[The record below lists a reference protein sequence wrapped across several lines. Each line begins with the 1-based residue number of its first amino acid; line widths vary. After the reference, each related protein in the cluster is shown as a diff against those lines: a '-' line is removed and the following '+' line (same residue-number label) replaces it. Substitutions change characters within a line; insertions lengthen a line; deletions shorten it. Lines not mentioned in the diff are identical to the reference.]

1 MLPILRPYQQAGI
14 CAGISAA
21 KRGRHRNVICVP
33 TGGGKSAMIAETA
46 RLSQGRVLVIV
57 PSLPLLSQMHR
68 SLEHM
73 LEERVDLE
81 QGLFRAN
88 SLPFYRSR
96 VVLASRDSLLSNDRY
111 KGDAFSGVT
120 CVIVDE
126 CHVGI
131 TPRMAQ
137 MFQHFEDAGA
147 YLFGYSA
154 TPYRGK
160 GKSLGYWDRPCY
172 VYSLREAVDDAWL
185 VRPTV
190 HLHEV
195 KSLDFSFV
203 DHVGDEWDETLL
215 AAVLNVEGLCQEVAS
230 LILQTYKHEPS
241 VVYCRD
247 VAQAKLLVE
256 ILERYGAQPTIVY
269 GSQEQEERDANMKAF
284 VEGRSNIL
292 VNVAVLSY
300 GWDFPALRRVYFAS
314 PQRSLSRYEQRV
326 GRAMR
331 TLTGTLESGMSLDER
346 RQAIASSAKPV
357 AHIHDITDASRS
369 IQILNAFDVLDALTR
384 QSKKRRSS
392 AMEAAADGGADLL
405 ATSDKLTLEEQIER
419 EEQKEALREKRSRLL
434 VGVTVE
440 SSDRNP
446 FDEPE
451 KASKSKRGWR
461 MLWGP
466 HRGELIRDLSTGY
479 LSHVSKKARK
489 ETPLISAI
497 RRELNFRDA
506 KNEERSGGSA
516 RSSISSY

>member
-1 MLPILRPYQQAGI
+1 MIPPLRPYQQAGI
-14 CAGISAA
+14 CSGIAAA
-21 KRGRHRNVICVP
+21 KRGRHRNVICIP
-33 TGGGKSAMIAETA
+33 TGGGKSAMIAEMA

-68 SLEHM
+68 SLENM

-88 SLPFYRSR
+88 ALPFYRSR
-96 VVLASRDSLLSNDRY
+96 VVLASRDSLLSNDRF
-111 KGDAFSGVT
+111 KGDAFAGVT

-131 TPRMAQ
+131 TPRMAG
-137 MFQHFEDAGA
+137 MFVHFEEHGA
-147 YLFGYSA
+147 FLFGFSA

-160 GKSLGYWDRPCY
+160 GKALSYWDRPCH
-172 VYSLREAVDDAWL
+172 VYSLRDAVDDAWL

-203 DHVGDEWDETLL
+203 DHVGDDWDETALS
-215 AAVLNVEGLCQEVAS
+215 AVMNVEGLCQEVAS
-230 LILQTYKHEPS
+230 LILQTYQHDPS

-247 VAQAKLLVE
+247 VKQAKMLVE
-256 ILERYGAQPTIVY
+256 ILERYGASPTLVY
-269 GSQEQEERDANMKAF
+269 GSQDAEEREANMTAF
-284 VEGRSNIL
+284 VSGQSKIL

-331 TLTGTLESGMSLDER
+331 TLTGTLEPGMDLAER
-346 RQAIASSAKPV
+346 RAAIASSAKPV
-357 AHIHDITDASRS
+357 SHIHDITDSSRS
-369 IQILNAFDVLDALTR
+369 IQILNAFDVLDAITR
-384 QSKKRRSS
+384 SSKKRRAS
-392 AMEAAADGGADLL
+392 AMQAAEQGADLI
-405 ATSDKLTLEEQIER
+405 ATSEQLTAEEQIAR
-419 EEQKEALREKRSRLL
+419 LEQEEALREKRRRLL
-434 VGVTVE
+434 VGATIE

-446 FDEPE
+446 FDDPE
-451 KASKSKRGWR
+451 KARKSKRGWR

-466 HRGELIRDLSTGY
+466 HRGQLIRDLPADY
-479 LSHVSKKARK
+479 LSHVSRKAKRM
-489 ETPLISAI
+489 TPLITAI
-497 RRELNFRDA
+497 RQELQNRDKA
-506 KNEERSGGSA
+506 NEKRSGRPA
-516 RSSISSY
+516 